1 MRDLHRIDAVV
12 DALPKNV
19 HKAMMRPVVLCANG
33 SNPKD
38 IRVNLLW
45 ELKFNDERT
54 KYHLFPYPHTSTN
67 KDACYKTLD
76 ETMWWVAE
84 DEAFPADDVRTY
96 NIEGCD
102 YSVLWS
108 STTSRL
114 VAISKVTDSD
124 SYMES
129 MEEELIAYDV
139 LEAGLGS
146 AFTKEGKEYI
156 EEVNFMRMKK
166 SIKEVTDKIINFL
179 IPTVSIGV
187 NAREST
193 HDTYTEKVVTYSKG
207 KNTLVVHS
215 VTQNEEGTVRIAPL
229 PVNDYPDS
237 VTSCVNK
244 VTQVELALYTN
255 AITNSEVPE
264 AVLAKIWPSGYIELD
279 KEYPDAILPKETP
292 MSATKL
298 GSDASSYKWIYN
310 AFYLCGETKTVNDD
324 GTTRIR
330 VSLLARNNLLKEFD
344 TLCIEEWEKKE
355 GNTYWELFTHIT
367 GDVTLAYKNVW
378 YEQNVRDKCL
388 DCVNIVFSSKVHQW
402 GRSIALQGAF
412 YPTTVTPMTPPEKA
426 QIMATTL
433 ANTK

>member
-1 MRDLHRIDAVV
+1 MA
-12 DALPKNV
+12 ALPKNV
-19 HKAMMRPVVLCANG
+19 HKATLRPVVLCVNG
-33 SNPKD
+33 SKPKD

-45 ELKFNDERT
+45 ELKFNDEKL
-54 KYHLFPYPHTSTN
+54 KYHLFPHPYASTN
-67 KDACYKTLD
+67 KDLCHKTQD
-76 ETMWWVAE
+76 ETIWWVAE
-84 DEAFPADDVRTY
+84 DEAFSADDVRTY

-146 AFTKEGKEYI
+146 AFTKEGKEFI
-156 EEVNFMRMKK
+156 EEMNFMRMKK
-166 SIKEVTDKIINFL
+166 SIEEVTDKIINFL
-179 IPTVSIGV
+179 VPTVSIGIDT
-187 NAREST
+187 REAI
-193 HDTYTEKVVTYSKG
+193 HDTHTERVVTYSKG

-215 VTQNEEGTVRIAPL
+215 VTQNEEEGTARITPL
-229 PVNDYPDS
+229 PINDYPDS
-237 VTSCVNK
+237 VARCVDK
-244 VTQVELALYTN
+244 VTQVELSLYTN
-255 AITNSEVPE
+255 VINNSEVPE

-279 KEYPDAILPKETP
+279 KKYPYDILPKETP

-310 AFYLCGETKTVNDD
+310 AFYLCGETKTVKDD
-324 GTTRIR
+324 TTRIR
-330 VSLLARNNLLKEFD
+330 VSLLARNNLLKDFD

-355 GNTYWELFTHIT
+355 GNTYWKLVAHIA
-367 GDVTLAYKNVW
+367 GDVTLAYKNIW
-378 YEQNVRDKCL
+378 YDQSMRDKCL
-388 DCVNIVFSSKVHQW
+388 DCVNIVFASTGQRW
-402 GRSIALQGAF
+402 DRSIALQGAF
-412 YPTTVTPMTPPEKA
+412 YPTTVMKMDPPEKA